1 MTFDQIMQFLKD
13 HENPD
18 GKKVLMRHG
27 AREPFYGVRIGDL
40 KKVVKK
46 VKKNHKLALRLY
58 ATGNSDAMYLAGLIA
73 DENRMSKQ
81 DLQKWV
87 EDAYWYMLSE
97 VAVADVAAQ
106 TPYWNELAREWM
118 QSDRE
123 MIACAGWGTYS
134 AAISIRPNEELD
146 LDEIKGL
153 LDVVERSIHSA
164 ANRVRYDMNHFVI
177 CVGSYI
183 PELSD
188 EARRAAEAI
197 GKVSVDMGGTACK
210 VPFAPQ
216 YIAKVIER
224 GNLGKKRSRARC

>member
-1 MTFDQIMQFLKD
+1 MTFEQIMQFLKD
-13 HENPD
+13 HENPN

-27 AREPFYGVRIGDL
+27 ARDPFYGVRIGDL

-46 VKKNHKLALRLY
+46 VKKNHELALRLY

-81 DLQKWV
+81 QLQDWV
-87 EDAYWYMLSE
+87 KQAYWYMLSE
-97 VAVADVAAQ
+97 VAVADVAAE
-106 TPYWNELAREWM
+106 TPHWQELAKEWM
-118 QSDRE
+118 KSERE

-134 AAISIRPNEELD
+134 AAISVRPNEDLD
-146 LDEIKGL
+146 LEEIGEL
-153 LDVVERSIHSA
+153 LEVVERSIHSA
-164 ANRVRYDMNHFVI
+164 PNRVRYDMNNFVI

-188 EARRAAEAI
+188 KAKGVAESI

-210 VPFAPQ
+210 VPYAPQ
-216 YIAKVIER
+216 YIAKVIDR
-224 GNLGKKRSRARC
+224 GNLGKKRPRARC

>member
-1 MTFDQIMQFLKD
+1 MTFDEIMQFLKD

-40 KKVVKK
+40 KKVVKR
-46 VKKNHKLALRLY
+46 VKKNHELAMQLY

-73 DENRMSKQ
+73 DETRMSKQ

-87 EDAYWYMLSE
+87 KDAYWYMLSE
-97 VAVADVAAQ
+97 FAVADVAAE
-106 TPYWNELAREWM
+106 TPYWNELAKEWKESE
-118 QSDRE
+118 QE

-134 AAISIRPNEELD
+134 SAISTRPNEELD
-146 LDEIKGL
+146 FEEISGL

-164 ANRVRYDMNHFVI
+164 PNRVRYDMNHFVI

-183 PELSD
+183 PELS
-188 EARRAAEAI
+188 EKARRVAESI

-210 VPFAPQ
+210 VPFAPE
-216 YIAKVIER
+216 YIAKVIDR
-224 GNLGKKRSRARC
+224 GNLGKKRKIARG

>member
-1 MTFDQIMQFLKD
+1 MTFEEIMQFLEE

-46 VKKNHKLALRLY
+46 VRKNHQLALRLY

-73 DENRMSKQ
+73 DESRMSKQ
-81 DLQKWV
+81 ELQDWV
-87 EDAYWYMLSE
+87 KQAYWYMLSE
-97 VAVADVAAQ
+97 VAVADVAAE
-106 TPYWNELAREWM
+106 TPYWNELSKEWM
-118 QSDRE
+118 KSEQE
-123 MIACAGWGTYS
+123 MIACAGWATYS
-134 AAISIRPNEELD
+134 AAVSTRPNEELD
-146 LDEIKGL
+146 FEAIEGL

-164 ANRVRYDMNHFVI
+164 PNRVRYDMNHFVI

-183 PELSD
+183 PELS
-188 EARRAAEAI
+188 EKARRAAETI
-197 GKVSVDMGGTACK
+197 GKVSVDMGATACK

-216 YIAKVIER
+216 YISKVIER
-224 GNLGKKRSRARC
+224 GNLGKKRTSARC